1 MLFQKEKNDSNQI
14 DRLDQK
20 RERRSPRRRYFLFP
34 PMIRNLLSGK
44 YKGQV
49 LQLRLPLYYHSSFSE

>member
-44 YKGQV
+44 GIPSDSYCACAFDN
-49 LQLRLPLYYHSSFSE
+49 FSE